1 MRMLIDS
8 GRHST
13 ELSFASSPSN
23 LLSARVHAIMPDS
36 RGSINVELV
45 EQARQR
51 KTASS
56 TDRKAAISRST
67 LKQRIVAGDHLV
79 IYNDQVLD
87 LTRWADKHPGGK
99 LAILHFVGRD
109 ATDEMNAYHSE
120 QDIKRF
126 AGFVCGRIEKSVS
139 RIPRRITRT

>member
-1 MRMLIDS
+1 VVT
-8 GRHST
+8 ST
-13 ELSFASSPSN
+13 PFAICFI
-23 LLSARVHAIMPDS
+23 AVHYLWFLVRDPTMPDS
-36 RGSINVELV
+36 RGSINVEKA

-56 TDRKAAISRST
+56 ADRKADISRST
-67 LKQRIVAGDHLV
+67 LKQRIVAGDNLV

-139 RIPRRITRT
+139 CILRPVEHI